1 MEPKKTLAFNSIAG
15 WLQLMGPGLIT
26 AALVFGPSKMTITS
40 KLGALYSTDLLWI
53 VLVATLFMILFTSM
67 AARIGLASPHTVLQL
82 LAMKWG
88 RWAAVLVGAGV
99 FLVCSSFQAGN
110 AVGVGIALAELTGSE
125 PGPWIIGFTVI
136 SIALLFFKSFYKVLE
151 KLMIFLILMMLASFV
166 MTLFWSPPSLQLIGK
181 GFQFRLPAG
190 SQGLVIAF
198 IASSFSLVG
207 ALYQAY
213 LVQERKR
220 VRPDTAGQTNGTVA
234 GIILL
239 GLMSSITLLAAANI
253 LYPRQINPQSASD
266 MGKALEPLFGSKA
279 SAIFLIG
286 LFGAGFSSLVGNATV
301 GGSLLSDGLGWGGQF
316 KDSRTRLLIAAIML
330 IGASVAILFGKLPLQ
345 LIVFAQSITIF
356 IVPIIGLALYLIAND
371 ASIMGAAKNKG
382 WQQLAGLLGLLLIL
396 TLAALNFKSWF
407 LN

>member
-1 MEPKKTLAFNSIAG
+1 MASKNSTATQGLAG
-15 WLQLMGPGLIT
+15 WLHLMGPGLIT

-53 VLVATLFMILFTSM
+53 VLVATLFMIVFTSM
-67 AARIGLASPHTVLQL
+67 AARIGLASSHTFLQL

-110 AVGVGIALAELTGSE
+110 AVGVGIAMGELFGTS
-125 PGPWIIGFTVI
+125 PTPWILGFTAL

-151 KLMIFLILMMLASFV
+151 QLMILLILLMLASFV
-166 MTLFWSPPSLQLIGK
+166 MTLLWTPPSLQLIAQ
-181 GFQFRLPAG
+181 GFQFKLPPG

-213 LVQERKR
+213 LVQERRR
-220 VRPDTAGQTNGTVA
+220 VRPETAGQTNGTVA

-266 MGKALEPLFGSKA
+266 MGKALEPLFGAKA
-279 SAIFLIG
+279 SAIFLVG
-286 LFGAGFSSLVGNATV
+286 LFGAGFSSLVGNASV

-316 KDSRTRLLIAAIML
+316 KDIQTRWLIAAIML
-330 IGASVAILFGKLPLQ
+330 IGATVAVLFGKLPLQ
-345 LIVFAQSITIF
+345 LIIFAQSITIF
-356 IVPIIGLALYLIAND
+356 IVPLIGIALFLIAND
-371 ASIMGAAKNKG
+371 PFIMGDAKNKG
-382 WQQLAGLLGLLLIL
+382 WQNMLGIVGLLLIV
-396 TLAALNFKSWF
+396 TLAALNFNDWF